1 MLIPTRPA
9 SRLRLLLLRTALGM
23 ALALPG
29 LTCGTA
35 THSASAQGT
44 EANITRLTASILAR
58 SQFAH
63 HPLDKELAAKF
74 LDRYLDALDG
84 NRSLFLQTDVQQFGG
99 SQPTLVHAIVLAG
112 DTQLSQVIWKRY
124 LERLEQ
130 RSQYVAQLLAK
141 PDFKFEGQDTF
152 QIDRDDAPRP
162 ADLAGAQALWRER
175 VRAEYLDEK
184 LNDTPADQIREKLLR
199 RHQQQLTSMRSL
211 STEEVTD
218 IYLNAL
224 ASVYDPHSEYLG
236 REQMQNL
243 EMAMN
248 LSLFGIGA
256 SLESVDGYCTVR
268 EILPGSPASR
278 STLKPG
284 DRIVAVAQADK
295 PAVDIT
301 NMPLTRAVQLI
312 RGPKGTRVTLTLLPA
327 ASSQGAGSTQLTLV
341 RAEVQLED
349 QQVKASIVDLPD
361 GKDSLR
367 LGVIDLPSFY
377 AALDGGDKRGHAR
390 SVTEDVQRLLVKL
403 KAAKVR
409 GIVLDLRRNGGGS
422 LEEAIRLTGLFI
434 PKGPVV
440 QTRGPSGD
448 VEIAEDT
455 DPTEQ
460 YTGPLVVL
468 VSRMSAS
475 ASEILAGA
483 LQDYGRA
490 LVVGD
495 TATFGKGTVQ
505 SIMPLAPIMREN
517 DLPFSHDPGALKIT
531 IRKFYRPS
539 GASTQLRGVSS
550 DIVIPSNTDV
560 SEISEAA
567 QKDPLPWDTVKA
579 ARYEPRGNLRPFLE
593 VLRKQSAERVAKE
606 QPFTYVKETLAQ
618 ARERLAIKR
627 ASLNEAQRRKEL
639 ARDKAR
645 QHELATFWEARRSSA
660 PKSYPIRLK
669 DAASPGLPPAVPFVA
684 LDAHDLER
692 LSKGPDGKPE
702 DSALASAAAS
712 DLVLTEALQI
722 LVDYMRAASA
732 PKPS

>member
-1 MLIPTRPA
+1 MHMPTRLA
-9 SRLRLLLLRTALGM
+9 SRLRNL
-23 ALALPG
+23 ALALM
-29 LTCGTA
+29 LAQAFMLAMTCGSA
-35 THSASAQGT
+35 TQSASAQGT
-44 EANITRLTASILAR
+44 EANITRLTANILAR

-63 HPLDKELAAKF
+63 HPLDKDLAGRF
-74 LDRYLDALDG
+74 LERYLDSLDG
-84 NRSLFLQTDVQQFGG
+84 NRSLFLQTDVQAFTAAA
-99 SQPTLVHAIVLAG
+99 PNLVQAIVLAG
-112 DTQLSQVIWKRY
+112 DTQLSQVIWKKY

-130 RSQYVAQLLAK
+130 RTQYIGQLLAK
-141 PDFKFEGQDTF
+141 PDFKFDGQDTF
-152 QIDRDDAPRP
+152 QLDRDEAARP
-162 ADLAGAQALWRER
+162 ADLAAAQALWRER
-175 VRAEYLDEK
+175 LRAEYLDEK
-184 LNDTPADQIREKLLR
+184 LNATPADQIKDKLLR
-199 RHQQQLTSMRSL
+199 RHQQQLSSMRSL
-211 STEEVTD
+211 SVEEVTD
-218 IYLNAL
+218 VYLNAL

-256 SLESVDGYCTVR
+256 SLESVDGFCTVR
-268 EILPGSPASR
+268 EVLPGSPASR

-284 DRIVAVAQADK
+284 DRITAVAQENK

-312 RGPKGTRVTLTLLPA
+312 RGPKGTKVTLTILPA
-327 ASSQGAGSTQLTLV
+327 AAAQGGGSAQLTLT

-377 AALDGGDKRGHAR
+377 AAIESNDKRGHAR
-390 SVTEDVQRLLVKL
+390 SVTDDVQRLLTKL
-403 KAAKVR
+403 KTAKVR

-460 YTGPLVVL
+460 YSGPLVVL

-490 LVVGD
+490 LIVGD
-495 TATFGKGTVQ
+495 TSTFGKGTVQ
-505 SIMPLAPIMREN
+505 SIMPLAPIMKEN
-517 DLPFSHDPGALKIT
+517 DLPFQNDPGALKIT

-567 QKDPLPWDTVKA
+567 QKDPLPWDTIKPAHYDALNAVKPYLDA
-579 ARYEPRGNLRPFLE
+579 
-593 VLRKQSAERVAKE
+593 LRKQSAERVSKE
-606 QPFTYVKETLAQ
+606 ATFKQVKETLAQ
-618 ARERLAIKR
+618 ARERLAVKR
-627 ASLNEAQRRKEL
+627 ASLNEAQRRQEL
-639 ARDKAR
+639 ERDKAR
-645 QHELATFWEARRSSA
+645 QHELATFFEAHRTSA
-660 PKSYPIRLK
+660 PKSYPIKLK
-669 DAASPGLPPAVPFVA
+669 DAAAPGLPAAVPFAA

-692 LSKGPDGKPE
+692 LAKGSDGKPDE
-702 DSALASAAAS
+702 GALASAATS
-712 DLVLTEALQI
+712 DLVLNEAMHI
-722 LVDYMRAASA
+722 LVDYLRALSA